1 MVDGVLFEK
10 KGETVQEAFAA
21 SDRKQ
26 ENNQH
31 VPAVLATLRVASLVI
46 ISRFHF

>member
-1 MVDGVLFEK
+1 MVDVVLFQK

-31 VPAVLATLRVASLVI
+31 VPAVVTTGSVASLVI